1 MYYKCAR
8 MRVKN
13 HVMIVVGFDCF
24 LGGFVT
30 VCVIL
35 HKVSSPPSAF
45 MDFDPGFCVRLIF
58 PLWRSG
64 DAQLSEMFQ
73 C

>member
-24 LGGFVT
+24 LGVLLQFV
-30 VCVIL
+30 
-35 HKVSSPPSAF
+35 
-45 MDFDPGFCVRLIF
+45 
-58 PLWRSG
+58 
-64 DAQLSEMFQ
+64 
-73 C
+73 